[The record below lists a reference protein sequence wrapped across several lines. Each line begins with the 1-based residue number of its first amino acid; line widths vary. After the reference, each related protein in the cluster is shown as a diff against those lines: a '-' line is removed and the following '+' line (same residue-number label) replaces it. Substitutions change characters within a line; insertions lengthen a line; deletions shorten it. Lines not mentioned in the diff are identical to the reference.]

1 VEKPNV
7 FKYHDYLLF
16 INDWIVFKQDSD
28 NKSFSIRKWSQ
39 FIETS
44 PSLITMIL
52 KRQRTLTDSL
62 FFRMIQ
68 QMDLKKNEREAL
80 ACLRLIANSESAEER
95 SNTYNKL
102 IKIPEYKKENSNNL
116 KVFEYLSNWI
126 NVAIRE
132 LAFTNDFVDDPAW
145 IKSRLRVHSE
155 RRDIEKAL
163 EFLKDRKYLYL
174 DENSK
179 WRPTENQMDC
189 SEGVYKLS
197 LTDFHRQMLNFAGDS
212 INEVKRKDRYIVG
225 HTFSVSKDQYTE
237 AQSIL
242 EEALKRI
249 ENLNKSD
256 NANDVY
262 QIEIALFPLTNIKEE
277 C

>member
-1 VEKPNV
+1 MEKPNV

-16 INDWIVFKQDSD
+16 INDWILFKQDSD
-28 NKSFSIRKWSQ
+28 GNFSIRKWSQ

-52 KRQRTLTDSL
+52 KRQRTLTDPL

-68 QMDLKKNEREAL
+68 QMELKKNERESL
-80 ACLRLIANSESAEER
+80 TYLRLIANSESAEER

-116 KVFEYLSNWI
+116 RVFEYLSNWL

-132 LAFTNDFVDDPAW
+132 LAFTDDFTDDPTW
-145 IKSRLRVHSE
+145 IRNRLRVQSE
-155 RRDIEKAL
+155 RKDIEKAL
-163 EFLKDRKYLYL
+163 DFLKKRNYLFL
-174 DENSK
+174 DKNSK
-179 WRPTENQMDC
+179 WRPTTTQMDC

-197 LTDFHRQMLNFAGDS
+197 LTDFHRQMLNFAADS
-212 INEVKRKDRYIVG
+212 INEVKRKNRYIVG
-225 HTFSVSKDQYTE
+225 HTFSVSKTQYDE
-237 AQSIL
+237 VQSIL
-242 EEALKRI
+242 EEALKKI
-249 ENLNKSD
+249 ENLKKSD

-262 QIEIALFPLTNIKEE
+262 QMEIALFPLTKIIEE
-277 C
+277 D